1 MPDVHYIIKA
11 TFLNPFRMSAI
22 GKLHAVLTGDLVNS
36 SQLTSSQSQ
45 QAMELLRTSAT
56 LFESC
61 FPGTLCGSMDTFRHD
76 SWQLLLNKPE
86 QAFRTALFLRS
97 ALKMESDART
107 KYDTR
112 ISIGIGTVEYIAAER
127 ISDSRGPSFTLSG
140 RGVDTMKEA
149 SLSFSIATDDKESWS
164 DMIHAVIPLLDCI
177 TTDWTPTES
186 RAVNAALMGLTQE
199 KSAAHWISK
208 KNNPPS
214 RQAIGDSLLRAHWKS
229 VHSVLLQAEKKV
241 LKEEEMTK
249 KQAL

>member
-1 MPDVHYIIKA
+1 MAV
-11 TFLNPFRMSAI
+11 T
-22 GKLHAVLTGDLVNS
+22 GKLHAVLTGDLVS
-36 SQLTSSQSQ
+36 SSRLTSSQSQ
-45 QAMELLRTSAT
+45 QAMELLRTSSS
-56 LFESC
+56 LFERC
-61 FPGTLCGSMDTFRHD
+61 FPGTVCGSMDTFRHD

-86 QAFRTALFLRS
+86 QAFRAALFLRS
-97 ALKMESDART
+97 ALKMESDAKT

-140 RGVDTMKEA
+140 RGVDTMREA
-149 SLSFSIATDDKESWS
+149 SLALSISTEENESWN

-186 RAVNAALMGLTQE
+186 RAVNAALTGLTQE
-199 KSAAHWISK
+199 ESAAHWISK

-214 RQAIGDSLLRAHWKS
+214 RQAIGNSLLRAHWKI

-241 LKEEEMTK
+241 LKKEERAK
-249 KQAL
+249 KKTL